1 MTKEE
6 AIKWLIY
13 PTITTTGET
22 KGIQKKQLDAYHMA
36 IEALLTNQ
44 YAKNE
49 RSDLINRADAI
60 KTVIS
65 WLPKEHHLMLK
76 GTLALEDIV
85 NALDSVSSVS
95 VESKRGEW
103 IRQTNGDGWN
113 EWYVNTCDQCG
124 FQVGNKHDDR
134 AYRYCPNC
142 GARMASK

>member
-1 MTKEE
+1 MTREE

-13 PTITTTGET
+13 PTITTTGEA

-49 RSDLINRADAI
+49 RSDLISRAEAI
-60 KTVIS
+60 QCKPEFLNPICN
-65 WLPKEHHLMLK
+65 WNEGWNKAIHEWYEALK
-76 GTLALEDIV
+76 NV
-85 NALDSVSSVS
+85 PSVSA
-95 VESKRGEW
+95 EPKRGEW

-113 EWYVNTCDQCG
+113 EWYVNTCDQCD

>member
-1 MTKEE
+1 MTREE

-13 PTITTTGET
+13 PTITTTGEA

-49 RSDLINRADAI
+49 RSDLISRADAI

-85 NALDSVSSVS
+85 NALDSVPSVS
-95 VESKRGEW
+95 VESKHGEW

-113 EWYVNTCDQCG
+113 EWYVNTCDQCD